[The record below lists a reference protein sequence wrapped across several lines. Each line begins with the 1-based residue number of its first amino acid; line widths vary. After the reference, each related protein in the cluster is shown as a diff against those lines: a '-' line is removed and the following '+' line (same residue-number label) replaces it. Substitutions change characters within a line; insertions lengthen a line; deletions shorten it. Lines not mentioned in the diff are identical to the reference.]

1 MSTWF
6 KKLIGKFGKKEEV
19 KVETPTPS
27 APQPRSFHVEKHKP
41 KKAKKPKRKK
51 VSHPELLD
59 MSKIELD
66 IWARQKNIRID
77 KSMSKEDIIQFISS
91 NLEAKEN

>member
-1 MSTWF
+1 MSIWF
-6 KKLIGKFGKKEEV
+6 KKLIEKYTGKKEEV
-19 KVETPTPS
+19 KVETPST
-27 APQPRSFHVEKHKP
+27 PQPKSFHIEKHKP
-41 KKAKKPKRKK
+41 QKAKKTKKKK

-66 IWARQKNIRID
+66 IWARQKDIRID
-77 KSMSKEDIIQFISS
+77 KSMSKEDIIQFILS